1 MTNRNFVLPVYR
13 RFGSYEEVS
22 PVNRLP
28 VCSSLIEVVKNWAQA
43 IVISPAG
50 ELDAGELD
58 AGELEVFPGVG
69 LSNVVHFSMIYFDVY
84 NRSSSSILLT
94 VEAYGK
100 YILDADK
107 GIVTSGTIIF
117 TQNDITVPS
126 NSFRRFNIN
135 NVGYEY
141 DCVQIVVQST
151 PNTAFY
157 YRIVGE
163 L

>member
-28 VCSSLIEVVKNWAQA
+28 VCVSQIEVVKNWAQA
-43 IVISPAG
+43 IVISP
-50 ELDAGELD
+50 D
-58 AGELEVFPGVG
+58 GELEVFPGVG
-69 LSNVVHFSMIYFDVY
+69 LSDVVYFSVINFDVY
-84 NRSSSSILLT
+84 NISSSSILLT
-94 VEAYGK
+94 VKAYGK

-107 GIVTSGTIIF
+107 GIVTSGTNIF
-117 TQNDITVPS
+117 TQNNITVPS
-126 NSFRRFNIN
+126 DSFRRFDI

-141 DCVQIVVQST
+141 DCVQIVVQSL

-157 YRIVGE
+157 YRIVGV

>member
-1 MTNRNFVLPVYR
+1 
-13 RFGSYEEVS
+13 
-22 PVNRLP
+22 
-28 VCSSLIEVVKNWAQA
+28 
-43 IVISPAG
+43 VI
-50 ELDAGELD
+50 
-58 AGELEVFPGVG
+58 
-69 LSNVVHFSMIYFDVY
+69 NFDVY

-107 GIVTSGTIIF
+107 GIVTSDTTIF
-117 TQNDITVPS
+117 TQDDITVPS
-126 NSFRRFNIN
+126 NSFRRFAI

-141 DCVQIVVQST
+141 DCVQIVVLSP

-157 YRIVGE
+157 YRIVGV

>member
-28 VCSSLIEVVKNWAQA
+28 VCMSRIEVVKNWAQA
-43 IVISPAG
+43 VISPY
-50 ELDAGELD
+50 
-58 AGELEVFPGVG
+58 GELEVFPGVG
-69 LSNVVHFSMIYFDVY
+69 LSDVVHFSVINFDVY

-107 GIVTSGTIIF
+107 GIVTFDTTIF

-126 NSFRRFNIN
+126 NSFRRFAI

-141 DCVQIVVQST
+141 DCVQIVVQSSF
-151 PNTAFY
+151 NTAFY

>member
-28 VCSSLIEVVKNWAQA
+28 VCSSQTEVVKNWAQA
-43 IVISPAG
+43 IVISP
-50 ELDAGELD
+50 D
-58 AGELEVFPGVG
+58 GELEVFPGVG
-69 LSNVVHFSMIYFDVY
+69 LSDVVHFSAIYFDVY

-94 VEAYGK
+94 VKAYGK

-107 GIVTSGTIIF
+107 GIVTSGTNIF
-117 TQNDITVPS
+117 TQNNITVPS
-126 NSFRRFNIN
+126 NSFRRFSIN
-135 NVGYEY
+135 NVSHEY
-141 DCVQIVVQST
+141 DCVQIVVQSP

>member
-28 VCSSLIEVVKNWAQA
+28 VCGSQIEVVKNWAQA
-43 IVISPAG
+43 IVISP
-50 ELDAGELD
+50 D
-58 AGELEVFPGVG
+58 GELEVFPGVG
-69 LSNVVHFSMIYFDVY
+69 LSDVVHFSVINFDVY
-84 NRSSSSILLT
+84 NRSSSSILLN

-107 GIVTSGTIIF
+107 SIVTSGTTIF
-117 TQNDITVPS
+117 SQSSVIVPS
-126 NSFRRFNIN
+126 NSFRRFAI

-141 DCVQIVVQST
+141 DCVQIFVSAS

-157 YRIVGE
+157 YRIVGV

>member
-28 VCSSLIEVVKNWAQA
+28 VCNSQIEVVKNWAQA

-50 ELDAGELD
+50 D
-58 AGELEVFPGVG
+58 LEVFPGVG
-69 LSNVVHFSMIYFDVY
+69 LSDVVHFPVIYFDVY
-84 NRSSSSILLT
+84 NRSSSSILLD
-94 VEAYGK
+94 VKAYGK

-107 GIVTSGTIIF
+107 GIVTSGTTIF
-117 TQNDITVPS
+117 TQNNITVPS
-126 NSFRRFNIN
+126 NSFRRFAIN
-135 NVGYEY
+135 NAGYEY
-141 DCVQIVVQST
+141 DCVQIVVQSQ

-157 YRIVGE
+157 YRIVGV

>member
-28 VCSSLIEVVKNWAQA
+28 VCGSQIEVVKNWAQA

-50 ELDAGELD
+50 
-58 AGELEVFPGVG
+58 LEVFPGVG
-69 LSNVVHFSMIYFDVY
+69 LSDVVHFSVINFDVY
-84 NRSSSSILLT
+84 NISSSSILLLT

-107 GIVTSGTIIF
+107 GIVTYGTTIF
-117 TQNDITVPS
+117 TQNNITVPS
-126 NSFRRFNIN
+126 NSFRRFAID
-135 NVGYEY
+135 VGYEY
-141 DCVQIVVQST
+141 DCVQIVVQSQL
-151 PNTAFY
+151 NTAFY
-157 YRIVGE
+157 YRIVGV

>member
-28 VCSSLIEVVKNWAQA
+28 VCISQIEVVKNWAQA
-43 IVISPAG
+43 IVISP
-50 ELDAGELD
+50 D
-58 AGELEVFPGVG
+58 GELEVFPGVG
-69 LSNVVHFSMIYFDVY
+69 LSDVVHFYVISFDVY

-107 GIVTSGTIIF
+107 GIVTSGTSIF
-117 TQNDITVPS
+117 TQNNITVPS
-126 NSFRRFNIN
+126 NSFRRFAI

-141 DCVQIVVQST
+141 DCVQIVVQSP

>member
-28 VCSSLIEVVKNWAQA
+28 VCNSQIEVVKNWAQA

-50 ELDAGELD
+50 ELE

-69 LSNVVHFSMIYFDVY
+69 LSDVVYFSVINFDVY

-107 GIVTSGTIIF
+107 GIVTSGTTIF
-117 TQNDITVPS
+117 TQDNITVLS
-126 NSFRRFNIN
+126 NSFRRFVIN
-135 NVGYEY
+135 NFDHEY
-141 DCVQIVVQST
+141 DCVQIVVQSS

-157 YRIVGE
+157 YRIVGV

>member
-28 VCSSLIEVVKNWAQA
+28 VCISQIEVVKNWAQA
-43 IVISPAG
+43 MISP
-50 ELDAGELD
+50 D
-58 AGELEVFPGVG
+58 GELEVFPGVG
-69 LSNVVHFSMIYFDVY
+69 LSDVVHFSFINFDVY
-84 NRSSSSILLT
+84 NISSSSILLN

-107 GIVTSGTIIF
+107 GIVTSGTTIF
-117 TQNDITVPS
+117 TQNNITVPS
-126 NSFRRFNIN
+126 NSFRRFAINI
-135 NVGYEY
+135 GYQY
-141 DCVQIVVQST
+141 DCVQIVVQSQ
-151 PNTAFY
+151 PNTEFY
-157 YRIVGE
+157 YRIVGA

>member
-28 VCSSLIEVVKNWAQA
+28 VCGSQIEVVKNWAQA
-43 IVISPAG
+43 MISPAG
-50 ELDAGELD
+50 D
-58 AGELEVFPGVG
+58 LEVFPGVG
-69 LSNVVHFSMIYFDVY
+69 LSDVAHFSVINFDVY
-84 NRSSSSILLT
+84 NISSSSILLT

-107 GIVTSGTIIF
+107 GIVTSDTTIF

-126 NSFRRFNIN
+126 NSFRRFAI

-141 DCVQIVVQST
+141 DCVQIVVQSS
-151 PNTAFY
+151 PNTEFY
-157 YRIVGE
+157 YRIVGV

>member
-28 VCSSLIEVVKNWAQA
+28 VCISQIEVVKNWAQA
-43 IVISPAG
+43 MISPV
-50 ELDAGELD
+50 
-58 AGELEVFPGVG
+58 GELEVFPGVG
-69 LSNVVHFSMIYFDVY
+69 LSDVVYFSVINFDVY

-94 VEAYGK
+94 VEAHGK

-107 GIVTSGTIIF
+107 GIVTSGTTIF
-117 TQNDITVPS
+117 TQNNITVPS
-126 NSFRRFNIN
+126 NSFRRFDI

-151 PNTAFY
+151 PNTEFY
-157 YRIVGE
+157 YRIVGV

>member
-28 VCSSLIEVVKNWAQA
+28 VCGSQIEVVKNWAQA
-43 IVISPAG
+43 MISP
-50 ELDAGELD
+50 D
-58 AGELEVFPGVG
+58 GELEVFPGVG
-69 LSNVVHFSMIYFDVY
+69 LSDVVHFSVINFDVY

-94 VEAYGK
+94 VKAYGK

-117 TQNDITVPS
+117 TQNNITVPS
-126 NSFRRFNIN
+126 NSFRRFAIN

-141 DCVQIVVQST
+141 DCVQIVVQSP

-157 YRIVGE
+157 YRIVGV

>member
-28 VCSSLIEVVKNWAQA
+28 VCMSRIEVVKNWAQA
-43 IVISPAG
+43 VISPY
-50 ELDAGELD
+50 
-58 AGELEVFPGVG
+58 GELEVFPGVG
-69 LSNVVHFSMIYFDVY
+69 LSDVVHFSVINFDVY
-84 NRSSSSILLT
+84 NRSSSSILLA

-107 GIVTSGTIIF
+107 GIVTSGTSIF
-117 TQNDITVPS
+117 TQNNITVPS
-126 NSFRRFNIN
+126 NSFRRFAI

-151 PNTAFY
+151 PDTAFY

>member
-28 VCSSLIEVVKNWAQA
+28 VCNSQIEVVKNWAQA
-43 IVISPAG
+43 IVSP
-50 ELDAGELD
+50 

-69 LSNVVHFSMIYFDVY
+69 LSDVVHFSVIYFDVY

-107 GIVTSGTIIF
+107 GIVTSGTNIF
-117 TQNDITVPS
+117 TQNDITVLS
-126 NSFRRFNIN
+126 NSFRRFSIN

>member
-28 VCSSLIEVVKNWAQA
+28 VCISRIEVVKNWAQA
-43 IVISPAG
+43 MISPF
-50 ELDAGELD
+50 
-58 AGELEVFPGVG
+58 GELEVFPGVG
-69 LSNVVHFSMIYFDVY
+69 LSDVVHFSVINFDVY
-84 NRSSSSILLT
+84 NRSSSSILLA

-107 GIVTSGTIIF
+107 GIVTSGTTIF

-126 NSFRRFNIN
+126 NSFRRFAI

-141 DCVQIVVQST
+141 DCVQILVQSP

>member
-28 VCSSLIEVVKNWAQA
+28 VCGSQIEVVKNWAQA
-43 IVISPAG
+43 IVISP
-50 ELDAGELD
+50 D
-58 AGELEVFPGVG
+58 GELEVFPGVG
-69 LSNVVHFSMIYFDVY
+69 LSDVVHFSVINFDVY
-84 NRSSSSILLT
+84 NRSSSSILLA

-107 GIVTSGTIIF
+107 GIVTFDTTIF
-117 TQNDITVPS
+117 TQNNITVPS
-126 NSFRRFNIN
+126 NSFRRFAID
-135 NVGYEY
+135 VGYEY
-141 DCVQIVVQST
+141 DCVQIVVQSL

-157 YRIVGE
+157 YRIVGV

>member
-28 VCSSLIEVVKNWAQA
+28 VCVSQIEVVKNWAQA
-43 IVISPAG
+43 IVISP
-50 ELDAGELD
+50 D
-58 AGELEVFPGVG
+58 GELEVFPGVG
-69 LSNVVHFSMIYFDVY
+69 LSDVVHFSVINFDVY

-94 VEAYGK
+94 VKAYGK

-107 GIVTSGTIIF
+107 GIVTSGTTIF
-117 TQNDITVPS
+117 TQNNITVPS
-126 NSFRRFNIN
+126 NSFRRFAIN
-135 NVGYEY
+135 NSGYEY
-141 DCVQIVVQST
+141 DCVQIVVQSP

-157 YRIVGE
+157 YRIVGV

>member
-28 VCSSLIEVVKNWAQA
+28 VCSSPIEVVKNWAQA
-43 IVISPAG
+43 MISP
-50 ELDAGELD
+50 D
-58 AGELEVFPGVG
+58 GELEVFPGVG
-69 LSNVVHFSMIYFDVY
+69 LSNVVHFSVINFDVY
-84 NRSSSSILLT
+84 NISSSSILLT
-94 VEAYGK
+94 VKAYGK

-107 GIVTSGTIIF
+107 GIVTSGTNIF
-117 TQNDITVPS
+117 TQNNITVLS
-126 NSFRRFNIN
+126 DSFRRFAIN

-141 DCVQIVVQST
+141 DCVQIVVQSP

-163 L
+163 LL

>member
-28 VCSSLIEVVKNWAQA
+28 VCGSQIEVVKNWAQA
-43 IVISPAG
+43 IVISP
-50 ELDAGELD
+50 D
-58 AGELEVFPGVG
+58 GELEVFPGVG
-69 LSNVVHFSMIYFDVY
+69 LSDVVHFSVINFDVY
-84 NRSSSSILLT
+84 NISSSSILLN

-107 GIVTSGTIIF
+107 GIVTSGTTIF
-117 TQNDITVPS
+117 TQNNITVPS
-126 NSFRRFNIN
+126 NSFRRFAI

-141 DCVQIVVQST
+141 DCVQIFVQSP

-157 YRIVGE
+157 YRIVGV

>member
-28 VCSSLIEVVKNWAQA
+28 VCGSQIEVVKNWAQA
-43 IVISPAG
+43 MISP
-50 ELDAGELD
+50 

-69 LSNVVHFSMIYFDVY
+69 LSDVVHFSLIYFDVY

-107 GIVTSGTIIF
+107 GIVTSGTTIF
-117 TQNDITVPS
+117 TQNNITVPS
-126 NSFRRFNIN
+126 NSFRRFAID
-135 NVGYEY
+135 VRHEY
-141 DCVQIVVQST
+141 DCVQIVVQSQ

-157 YRIVGE
+157 YRIVGV

>member
-28 VCSSLIEVVKNWAQA
+28 VCGSQIEVVKNWAQA

-50 ELDAGELD
+50 EL
-58 AGELEVFPGVG
+58 EVFPGVG
-69 LSNVVHFSMIYFDVY
+69 LSDVVHFSLINFDVY

-94 VEAYGK
+94 VKAYGK

-107 GIVTSGTIIF
+107 GIVTSGTTIYLLKTILLF
-117 TQNDITVPS
+117 QAIVFVVLLLMLATNMIV
-126 NSFRRFNIN
+126 FRLLFNLRLTLHSTIVLLGCY
-135 NVGYEY
+135 NVAG
-141 DCVQIVVQST
+141 
-151 PNTAFY
+151 
-157 YRIVGE
+157 
-163 L
+163 

>member
-28 VCSSLIEVVKNWAQA
+28 VCGSQIEVVKNWAQA
-43 IVISPAG
+43 MISP
-50 ELDAGELD
+50 D
-58 AGELEVFPGVG
+58 GELEVFPGVG
-69 LSNVVHFSMIYFDVY
+69 LSDVVHFSVINFDVY

-107 GIVTSGTIIF
+107 GIVTSGTNIF
-117 TQNDITVPS
+117 TQNNITVSS
-126 NSFRRFNIN
+126 NSFRRFSIN
-135 NVGYEY
+135 NVSRGY
-141 DCVQIVVQST
+141 DCVQIVVQSS

-163 L
+163 I

>member
-22 PVNRLP
+22 PVSRLP
-28 VCSSLIEVVKNWAQA
+28 VCGSQIEVVKNWAQA
-43 IVISPAG
+43 IVSP
-50 ELDAGELD
+50 

-69 LSNVVHFSMIYFDVY
+69 LSDVVYFSIINFDVY
-84 NRSSSSILLT
+84 NRSSSSILLN
-94 VEAYGK
+94 VKAHGK

-117 TQNDITVPS
+117 TQSDITVPS
-126 NSFRRFNIN
+126 DSFRRFAIN
-135 NVGYEY
+135 VVYEY
-141 DCVQIVVQST
+141 DCVQIAVQSS

-157 YRIVGE
+157 YRIVGV

>member
-28 VCSSLIEVVKNWAQA
+28 VCGSQIEVVKNWAQA
-43 IVISPAG
+43 IVISP
-50 ELDAGELD
+50 D
-58 AGELEVFPGVG
+58 GELEVFPGVG
-69 LSNVVHFSMIYFDVY
+69 LSDVVHFSVINFDVY
-84 NRSSSSILLT
+84 NRSSASILLLT

-107 GIVTSGTIIF
+107 GIVTSGTNIF
-117 TQNDITVPS
+117 TQDNITVPS
-126 NSFRRFNIN
+126 NSFRRFSI

-141 DCVQIVVQST
+141 DCVQIVILSP

-163 L
+163 I

>member
-28 VCSSLIEVVKNWAQA
+28 VCGSQIEVVKNWAQA
-43 IVISPAG
+43 IVISP
-50 ELDAGELD
+50 D
-58 AGELEVFPGVG
+58 GELEVFPGVG
-69 LSNVVHFSMIYFDVY
+69 LSDVVHFSVINFDVY

-107 GIVTSGTIIF
+107 GIVTSGTTIF
-117 TQNDITVPS
+117 TQNNITVPS
-126 NSFRRFNIN
+126 NSFRRFAI

-141 DCVQIVVQST
+141 DCVQIVVQSP

>member
-28 VCSSLIEVVKNWAQA
+28 VCISQIEVVKNWAQA
-43 IVISPAG
+43 IVSP
-50 ELDAGELD
+50 

-69 LSNVVHFSMIYFDVY
+69 LSDVVHFYVINFDVY

-107 GIVTSGTIIF
+107 GIVTSGTTIF
-117 TQNDITVPS
+117 TQNNITVPS
-126 NSFRRFNIN
+126 NSFRRFVIN
-135 NVGYEY
+135 VRYEY

-163 L
+163 I

>member
-28 VCSSLIEVVKNWAQA
+28 VCGSQIEVVKNWAQA
-43 IVISPAG
+43 IVSSAG
-50 ELDAGELD
+50 D
-58 AGELEVFPGVG
+58 LEIFSGSG
-69 LSNVVHFSMIYFDVY
+69 LSDVVHFAIINFDVY
-84 NRSSSSILLT
+84 NRSSSNIILT

-107 GIVTSGTIIF
+107 GIVTSGTTIF
-117 TQNDITVPS
+117 TQDNITVPS
-126 NSFRRFNIN
+126 NSFRRFAI

-141 DCVQIVVQST
+141 DCVQIVVQSP

-157 YRIVGE
+157 YRIVGV

>member
-28 VCSSLIEVVKNWAQA
+28 VCGSQIEVVKNWAQA
-43 IVISPAG
+43 MISP
-50 ELDAGELD
+50 D
-58 AGELEVFPGVG
+58 GELEVFPGVG
-69 LSNVVHFSMIYFDVY
+69 LSDVVHFSVINFDVY

-94 VEAYGK
+94 VKAYGK

-107 GIVTSGTIIF
+107 GIVTFDTTIF
-117 TQNDITVPS
+117 TQNNITVPS
-126 NSFRRFNIN
+126 NSFRRFAI
-135 NVGYEY
+135 NVGHEY
-141 DCVQIVVQST
+141 DCVQIVVQSL

-157 YRIVGE
+157 YRIVGV

>member
-28 VCSSLIEVVKNWAQA
+28 VCGSQIEVVKNWAQA
-43 IVISPAG
+43 IVISP
-50 ELDAGELD
+50 D
-58 AGELEVFPGVG
+58 GELEVFPGVG
-69 LSNVVHFSMIYFDVY
+69 LSDVVHFSVINFDVY
-84 NRSSSSILLT
+84 NRSSSSILLA

-107 GIVTSGTIIF
+107 GIVTSGTTIF
-117 TQNDITVPS
+117 TQNNITVPS
-126 NSFRRFNIN
+126 NSFRRFTIN
-135 NVGYEY
+135 NAGYEY
-141 DCVQIVVQST
+141 DCVQIVVQSP

-157 YRIVGE
+157 YRIVGV